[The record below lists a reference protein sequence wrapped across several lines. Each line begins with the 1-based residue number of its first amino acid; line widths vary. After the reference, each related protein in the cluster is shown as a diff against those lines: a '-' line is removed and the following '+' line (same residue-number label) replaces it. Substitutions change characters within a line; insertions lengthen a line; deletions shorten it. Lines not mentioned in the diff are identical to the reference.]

1 MNAES
6 GLPAWYEVVRL
17 HPNVESGNFT
27 RTTFAIDFGGVLA
40 NDPHVPLVY
49 WDSLAFW
56 QATHLPSGV
65 RRLLEEVLARLSGQ
79 DGDRVLQLRSPFGV
93 GKSHVLVA
101 LYHAAQDRESL
112 DKVVSEAR
120 DLPYPGRVRVAGI
133 DGAKFGPQEW
143 TIVNGFEV
151 HTLWGALG
159 AWLDCFD
166 LVKDGEASRTAP
178 GGGLVQQMLGDQPTL
193 ILLDEVLRY
202 VERAMT
208 IPV

>member
-17 HPNVESGNFT
+17 HPDVESGNFT

-49 WDSLAFW
+49 RDSLAFW
-56 QATHLPSGV
+56 QATHLTSGV

-79 DGDRVLQLRSPFGV
+79 DGDRVLQLRSPFGG

-112 DKVVSEAR
+112 DKAVLEAR
-120 DLPYPGRVRVAGI
+120 DLPHPGRVRVAGI
-133 DGAKFGPQEW
+133 DGEKFGPQEG
-143 TIVNGFEV
+143 TTVNGFEV
-151 HTLWGALG
+151 HTLWGL
-159 AWLDCFD
+159 
-166 LVKDGEASRTAP
+166 
-178 GGGLVQQMLGDQPTL
+178 
-193 ILLDEVLRY
+193 
-202 VERAMT
+202 
-208 IPV
+208 